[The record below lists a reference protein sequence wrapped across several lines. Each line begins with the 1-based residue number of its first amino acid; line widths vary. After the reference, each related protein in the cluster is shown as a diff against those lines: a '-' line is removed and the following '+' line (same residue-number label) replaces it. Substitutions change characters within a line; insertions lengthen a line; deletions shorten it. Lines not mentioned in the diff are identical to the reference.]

1 MLLNISEKK
10 FFISVNNIGKYVKM
24 DNNKC
29 EIQVKKS
36 KKETLKTVAICII
49 SVLLVISFVSNALVA
64 IYFIKTKK
72 EYKRETETNRE
83 ELSNVLSQKVVLES
97 EIEKLKSDIQ
107 KLKTDKQQIEE
118 SLQGQI
124 EFLKKDLENK
134 IYEQNEI
141 NKLIEELRKKYSVDL
156 NKQMSIMSE
165 LNEMLKNPPD
175 KVDVFAPEDDEKTEY
190 VPSTVALYYL
200 DLNSGY
206 KYSFNENRVFS
217 SASVVK
223 LPYALSLLKKASEE
237 KNARSDSDYVPLGF
251 SDEFVYTLSQSCE
264 GSGVI
269 ANGKEGDRYTYF
281 QLIDYSLRYSD
292 NVAFSQLQQKY
303 GMDYIYKYV
312 SDSNIKSMKSN
323 IWNLNAADCALIMKD
338 VYDFIEIDKN
348 YGSFLKQTLCES
360 MHTTMTVLGLSPKKC
375 AHKYGWDE
383 NAYHDVTLVYDK
395 NPYIIVFLSDL
406 HQGGAAVDSYITNI
420 ARKVDLLH
428 ENFYETK

>member
-1 MLLNISEKK
+1 
-10 FFISVNNIGKYVKM
+10 M
-24 DNNKC
+24 DNNKF
-29 EIQVKKS
+29 EIQEKTS

-49 SVLLVISFVSNALVA
+49 SVLLVLSFVSNALFAVF
-64 IYFIKTKK
+64 YIKTKK
-72 EYKRETETNRE
+72 EYKRKTEINSE

-97 EIEKLKSDIQ
+97 EIEKLNADIQ
-107 KLKTDKQQIEE
+107 KLKSDKKQNEE

-124 EFLKKDLENK
+124 ESLKKDLEKK

-141 NKLIEELRKKYSVDL
+141 NKIIDKLRKNYSVDL
-156 NKQMSIMSE
+156 NKQMSIISE

-175 KVDVFAPEDDEKTEY
+175 KVDIFAPEDDEKTEY

-237 KNARSDSDYVPLGF
+237 KESQSDPDYVPLGF

-264 GSGVI
+264 GSGIIV
-269 ANGKEGDRYTYF
+269 NGKEGDRYTYL
-281 QLIDYSLRYSD
+281 QLVEYSLRYSD
-292 NVAFSQLQQKY
+292 NVAFSQLRQKY

-312 SDSNIKSMKSN
+312 SDSNINSMKSN
-323 IWNLNAADCALIMKD
+323 VWNLDAADGALIMKD
-338 VYDFIEIDKN
+338 VYDFIENDKN

-383 NAYHDVTLVYDK
+383 NAYHDVTLVYDE
-395 NPYIIVFLSDL
+395 NPYIIVFMSDL
-406 HQGGAAVDSYITNI
+406 HQGGATVDSYITNI

-428 ENFYETK
+428 ENFYKTK